1 MSNFRRQMGLND
13 RLCIALRGKR
23 EPYNIVRVIDIN
35 DEASFVC
42 LYFSLLKRE
51 IRLAPLPEGIG
62 YQIALDGHPITI
74 TFLAP
79 TFGKPGSASIEFS
92 AGEAVEF
99 RPLKKRESYYA
110 ANPRYLRDGADV
122 QRQNDV
128 PPSGQERGS

>member
-51 IRLAPLPEGIG
+51 IRLTPGEE
-62 YQIALDGHPITI
+62 YQTSLDGRPII
-74 TFLAP
+74 IRFLAP
-79 TFGKPGSASIEFS
+79 TFGKAGMASIEFS
-92 AGEAVEF
+92 ADETIEF

-110 ANPRYLRDGADV
+110 ADPRYLRDGADV
-122 QRQNDV
+122 QRQEH
-128 PPSGQERGS
+128 PPAPGPERGP